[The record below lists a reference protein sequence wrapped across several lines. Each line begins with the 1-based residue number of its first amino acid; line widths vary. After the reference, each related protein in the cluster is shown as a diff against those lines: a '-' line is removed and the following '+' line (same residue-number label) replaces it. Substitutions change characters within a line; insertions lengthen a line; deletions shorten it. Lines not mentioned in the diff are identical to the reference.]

1 LVVHSDFEFDTVRSL
16 FLQVID
22 NLLRNALRALASL
35 PEGPVPGDLRVEI
48 EQTSHRWGCIRV
60 IDRGIGIPPHL
71 QARLFQPFVS
81 SHHASGHGLGLAFC
95 QRVVHRCGGR
105 LRVESALGEG
115 ATFIIELPVS
125 SVSRKSTAAKSQATP
140 ICPGTPNKV
149 L

>member
-1 LVVHSDFEFDTVRSL
+1 
-16 FLQVID
+16 
-22 NLLRNALRALASL
+22 
-35 PEGPVPGDLRVEI
+35 VEI
-48 EQTSHRWGCIRV
+48 EQTSPRWGRIRV

-95 QRVVHRCGGR
+95 QRVVHRGGGR

-125 SVSRKSTAAKSQATP
+125 AASRKSTAAKARASQIRP
-140 ICPGTPNKV
+140 STPNKV
-149 L
+149 I